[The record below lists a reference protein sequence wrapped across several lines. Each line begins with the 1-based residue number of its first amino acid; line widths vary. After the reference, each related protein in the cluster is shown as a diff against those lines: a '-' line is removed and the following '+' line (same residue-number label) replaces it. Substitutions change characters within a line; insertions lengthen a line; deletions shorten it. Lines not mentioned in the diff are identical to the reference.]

1 MYLVDKY
8 LHLIYTPF
16 KKNQIFDEMRNNNS
30 VTTLHRDTEKKTIQP
45 KTNMK

>member
-8 LHLIYTPF
+8 KYFIYVTL
-16 KKNQIFDEMRNNNS
+16 KKILIFDEIRNNNNA
-30 VTTLHRDTEKKTIQP
+30 TTLNRGVEKKTIQP